1 MFTITELR
9 EHNIKNG
16 LGIKLA
22 YVAYLEL
29 SKSARQDPVTHNI
42 TEIMAVVNG
51 KGVFNVDGDRHEVT
65 KGDLFIVNADT
76 VHNEEGVSDNF
87 GVYIIGLENY
97 SLGGGDTKVYKL
109 GGERVCY
116 YTEQIVKDYERKG
129 KDFYENA
136 NLLFSLIIND
146 VLEVARRVPVPNVK
160 RGSNELI
167 NSVKKYLD
175 GHFLE
180 DLSIKSISERFFVNK
195 TTLMHAFKKHVG
207 VSVIDYVIQK
217 RLQESKNWLRIS
229 DMTVAQISERCN
241 FSNPSYYVQY
251 FKKQYNLTPIEYRK
265 AKKQGE

>member
-1 MFTITELR
+1 MFNLTEFREFNIQNNLGLR
-9 EHNIKNG
+9 
-16 LGIKLA
+16 LA

-29 SKSARQDPVTHNI
+29 EKNAKQDYVTHNI
-42 TEIMAVVNG
+42 TEIMVVASG
-51 KGVFNVDGDRHEVT
+51 KGAFNVDGERYEVE
-65 KGDLFIVNADT
+65 KGDLFIVNSDA
-76 VHNEEGVSDNF
+76 VHNEESLCDNF

-109 GGERVCY
+109 GGDRVCY

-129 KDFYENA
+129 KDFYDNA

-160 RGSNELI
+160 LGSNELI

-180 DLSIKSISERFFVNK
+180 DVSVKSLSERFFINK

-207 VSVIDYVIQK
+207 VGVYDYVIKK
-217 RLQESKNWLRIS
+217 RLQESKNWLKIS
-229 DMTVAQISERCN
+229 NMTVAQISERCN
-241 FSNPSYYVQY
+241 FSNPSYFVQY
-251 FKKQYNLTPIEYRK
+251 FKKQYKVTPIEYRK
-265 AKKQGE
+265 EQKDE